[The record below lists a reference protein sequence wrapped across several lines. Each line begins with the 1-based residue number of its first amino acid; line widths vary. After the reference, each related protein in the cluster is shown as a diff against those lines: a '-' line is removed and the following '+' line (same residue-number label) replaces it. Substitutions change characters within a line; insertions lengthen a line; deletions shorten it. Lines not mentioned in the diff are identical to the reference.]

1 MYNDKINIKSSIK
14 YQKSDVNELDKDRI
28 LCQIQKTGK
37 TFFYMKQVDVDVEH
51 LRVPVSVLNQLRRDA
66 LEKFEKAL
74 ENSIL
79 RENGKEIVLEV
90 PAKQKFQGK
99 KPKVN
104 LYLQKF
110 DSQMDYSALNYHEIY
125 VPFKDLIKGKEMRD
139 CIAVLPTIVDEKYRK
154 LIEENQPILEKVKA
168 IQITHLS
175 QIEMLERMKID
186 KKIVADY
193 SLNITNDLSEK
204 VLQDLGVKR
213 FTLSPELDKKEIQQF
228 CTGLERELVVYGRP
242 CLMTSKYCPIGKN
255 GDCQKACQKG
265 NYELQDRKN
274 FVFPVVADMVNC
286 HAKIFHSK
294 ALQQSA
300 KGLQMDFVRVD
311 ILHET
316 KEEIEKIISRINF

>member
-1 MYNDKINIKSSIK
+1 MYNKEIDIKSSIK
-14 YQKSDVNELDKDRI
+14 YEKLPVNELDKDRI
-28 LCQIQKTGK
+28 LCQIKKTGN
-37 TFFYMKQVDVDVEH
+37 TFFCMKQVDIEVEH
-51 LRVPVSVLNQLRRDA
+51 LRVPVSTLNHLRRDA

-74 ENSIL
+74 ENSIV
-79 RENGKEIVLEV
+79 RENSKEVVLENPV
-90 PAKQKFQGK
+90 KQKFQEK

-110 DSQMDYSALNYHEIY
+110 DSQIDYSTLNYHEIY
-125 VPFKDLIKGKEMRD
+125 VPFKDLIDGREIRD
-139 CIAVLPTIVDEKYRK
+139 CIAVLPTIVDERYQK
-154 LIEENQPILEKVKA
+154 LIEENKQVLESVKA

-186 KKIVADY
+186 KKIVADD

-213 FTLSPELDKKEIQQF
+213 FTISPELDKKEIQHF
-228 CTGLERELVVYGRP
+228 CTDMEKELVVYGRS

-255 GDCQKACQKG
+255 GDCKKACQKG
-265 NYELQDRKN
+265 NYELQDRKD
-274 FVFPVVADMVNC
+274 FVFPVIADMVNC